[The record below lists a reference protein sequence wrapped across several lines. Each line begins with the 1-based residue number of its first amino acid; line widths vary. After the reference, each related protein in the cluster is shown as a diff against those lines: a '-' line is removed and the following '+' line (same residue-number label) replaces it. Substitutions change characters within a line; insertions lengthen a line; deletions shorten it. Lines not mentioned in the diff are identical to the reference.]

1 MFSFIRKEKKEF
13 SSQERRKKC
22 KLAQK
27 ASFSARFCFDSQT
40 FLSKHHRNHCFP
52 PAPLLARA
60 RPLLRDIEG
69 APDARSPSRRNGGN
83 RQCRRSSSRRSD
95 DDDDECKRRFHHH
108 RFLAPSPRR
117 RVYLRLRLRVL
128 SQGRLHRARGRRPL
142 RQDDAVRE
150 ARRQAQGERGED

>member
-1 MFSFIRKEKKEF
+1 MAGRDGGVGVRGRGPRRGGLVLGVEIQVGGSRVVFI
-13 SSQERRKKC
+13 
-22 KLAQK
+22 A
-27 ASFSARFCFDSQT
+27 
-40 FLSKHHRNHCFP
+40 
-52 PAPLLARA
+52 
-60 RPLLRDIEG
+60 G
-69 APDARSPSRRNGGN
+69 
-83 RQCRRSSSRRSD
+83 SSSRRSD